1 MPKNRVEKRCFYIQN
16 QTLSAAIKTKI
27 FFEALLFYLN
37 FYYKRY
43 VYVRPCTKYPTHGIK
58 ACVAKQGDTETNDS
72 FGVPIKS
79 HESFK
84 FYFSNKIIKFM
95 VFAKDFLIYDL

>member
-1 MPKNRVEKRCFYIQN
+1 MNLIEIGCNFKQKGKNKTSVRKPLGRKKV
-16 QTLSAAIKTKI
+16 LSAAIKIKI

-58 ACVAKQGDTETNDS
+58 ACVAKQGNTIRN
-72 FGVPIKS
+72 
-79 HESFK
+79 
-84 FYFSNKIIKFM
+84 
-95 VFAKDFLIYDL
+95 L